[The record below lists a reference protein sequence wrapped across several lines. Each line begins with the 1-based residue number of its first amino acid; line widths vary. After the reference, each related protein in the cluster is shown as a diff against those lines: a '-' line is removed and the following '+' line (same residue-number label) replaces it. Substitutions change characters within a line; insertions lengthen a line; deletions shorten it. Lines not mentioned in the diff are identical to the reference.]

1 MIDIMKK
8 ILIVDDQAPMVKI
21 LSDILKKENYQISI
35 AANGQLGIKKAL
47 EINPD
52 LIIMDIMM
60 PVKNGIDAIREL
72 RELDNFKKTP
82 IIVLTAKG
90 GLNDYQSAMDSG
102 ASSFMA
108 KPFSPGEIVE
118 EVKKLLT
125 NSG

>member
-1 MIDIMKK
+1 MKK

-21 LSDILKKENYQISI
+21 LSDILKKENYQIGI

-47 EINPD
+47 EFIPD

-72 RELDNFKKTP
+72 REMEIFKKVP
-82 IIVLTAKG
+82 ILVLTAKG
-90 GLNDYQSAMDSG
+90 GLNDYQTALEVG
-102 ASSFMA
+102 ANSFMA
-108 KPFSPGEIVE
+108 KPFSPGEIVT

-125 NSG
+125 INP

>member
-1 MIDIMKK
+1 MNK

-60 PVKNGIDAIREL
+60 PVKNGIDAIKEL
-72 RELDNFKKTP
+72 RALDSFKTIP

-90 GLNDYQSAMDSG
+90 GLNDYQTALDAG
-102 ASSFMA
+102 ATSFMA

-125 NSG
+125 DFK

>member
-1 MIDIMKK
+1 MNK

-60 PVKNGIDAIREL
+60 PVKNGIDAIKEL
-72 RELDNFKKTP
+72 RALDSFKTIP

-90 GLNDYQSAMDSG
+90 GLNDYQTALDAG

-108 KPFSPGEIVE
+108 KPFSPGEIIE

-125 NSG
+125 NFK